1 MNKEYNI
8 LNAINNVTDNMSYSE
23 AYSYDIWFTIIV
35 FIIFILLIIYFYV
48 IANLKKLNNDW
59 DNIRCNPVYIP
70 FSYTITGGK
79 HTMTGNF
86 KKCLDE
92 FTYEIAEESSS
103 PFEFIF
109 IIIKG
114 IFRFL
119 YRLFIEFK
127 ILIIKVIDFLLII
140 LKYIYIKFKLLT
152 NEVTYMFIKIR
163 DIFDKSLGSIL
174 LFFYSITK
182 IVDFVKYL
190 LILVCNWY
198 FKCIV
203 TPMARITILFLSL
216 SMWFHTAILIVIVIM
231 AILIPVIAW
240 PAFWGIYAAAYAI
253 FIALTVILVLCIT
266 GYTYSK
272 KIYIPI
278 LSFGLNF
285 SSSVMNFVNSFGT
298 KMSMPE
304 YISYIEKAEDKQS
317 KDLLSDIPSLDCL
330 EKKNTFPTRMMEY
343 KETIQNKKKNP

>member
-8 LNAINNVTDNMSYSE
+8 LNAINNVSDNMSYNE

-216 SMWFHTAILIVIVIM
+216 SMWFHMAIFIVIVIM

-253 FIALTVILVLCIT
+253 FIALTVILILCIT

-304 YISYIEKAEDKQS
+304 YISYIKKAEDKQS
-317 KDLLSDIPSLDCL
+317 KDLLSDIPSFDCL
-330 EKKNTFPTRMMEY
+330 EKKTTFPTHMIEY
-343 KETIQNKKKNP
+343 KESIQN